1 MTGLTGSYY
10 QMSGAFI
17 NQTKEAYDAGLK
29 GMPHLRHQQG
39 INVLYTDGH
48 AGNQRSVYRYARD
61 FFEAY
66 CAPVGSTSSPDFSFL
81 TQDHSAVLQQ
91 PAVN

>member
-1 MTGLTGSYY
+1 MKY
-10 QMSGAFI
+10 QIMIEMRFLLLARRKVTASELAARFSI
-17 NQTKEAYDAGLK
+17 S
-29 GMPHLRHQQG
+29 
-39 INVLYTDGH
+39 
-48 AGNQRSVYRYARD
+48 QRSVYRYARD